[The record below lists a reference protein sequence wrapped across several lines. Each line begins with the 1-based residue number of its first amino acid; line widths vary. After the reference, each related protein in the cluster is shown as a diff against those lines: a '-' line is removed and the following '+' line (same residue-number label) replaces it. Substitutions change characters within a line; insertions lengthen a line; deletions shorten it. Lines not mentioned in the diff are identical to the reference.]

1 MKINLLLIFL
11 IFQFNSCEKSEGPT
25 KVSGYVYNHKGEKL
39 KNFSFQLISSCG
51 TFCPPDMDLEGK
63 EIITDS
69 NGFYT
74 IEFVSKP
81 KYYYSLGFINDKYG
95 TIIESSLIKNGET
108 QSLNVKFNGLNSQ
121 LIVKCKSEKY
131 TGNKMIF
138 SLLNNEIVHFTDSI
152 KRLNSSQII
161 KFDIPYNQNV
171 NKLKIQLY
179 DSLNLLENSITDFK
193 LKSFRYSDTIFI

>member
-1 MKINLLLIFL
+1 MKNKTFQIKLSHLIIGGIFLLLLVFL
-11 IFQFNSCEKSEGPT
+11 
-25 KVSGYVYNHKGEKL
+25 
-39 KNFSFQLISSCG
+39 
-51 TFCPPDMDLEGK
+51 
-63 EIITDS
+63 
-69 NGFYT
+69 
-74 IEFVSKP
+74 
-81 KYYYSLGFINDKYG
+81 
-95 TIIESSLIKNGET
+95 
-108 QSLNVKFNGLNSQ
+108 
-121 LIVKCKSEKY
+121 VKCKSEKY